1 MRVKAIGKVNA
12 IGKVCFA
19 LANLFLFATVAVC
32 ATDPPAAPVGHVS
45 DLAFLAGRWQ
55 GDVDSSKI
63 AQVCDTPD
71 PASMVCV
78 FHLLNND
85 GKLDMIEVYTLRDTP
100 EGVVEKVRFF
110 SPELGE
116 ESGAKATTMKLVSVS
131 ADKLV
136 FENPNGTYPKRST
149 IYRTSSAAFTSKV
162 ELVDDKGVATQ
173 FEAHWHKVS

>member
-1 MRVKAIGKVNA
+1 MTSKLSGKVF
-12 IGKVCFA
+12 FA
-19 LANLFLFATVAVC
+19 VLNLFLFGAVAHAATE
-32 ATDPPAAPVGHVS
+32 PPATSVGHVS

-55 GDVDSSKI
+55 GEVDSSKI
-63 AQVCDTPD
+63 AQVCDSPD
-71 PASMVCV
+71 PGSMVCI

-85 GKLDMIEVYTLRDTP
+85 GKLDMIEVYTLRDTA

-116 ESGAKATTMKLVSVS
+116 EPGAAATTMKLVSVN

-149 IYRTSSAAFTSKV
+149 IYPTGPDAFTSKV
-162 ELVDDKGVATQ
+162 ELIDSKGVATQ
-173 FEAHWHKVS
+173 FEAHWHRVS

>member
-1 MRVKAIGKVNA
+1 MRVKVKAFGRV
-12 IGKVCFA
+12 FA
-19 LANLFLFATVAVC
+19 LSNVFLFGGMAFCTTDTPAT
-32 ATDPPAAPVGHVS
+32 PVGHVS

-55 GDVDSSKI
+55 GEVDSSKI

-71 PASMVCV
+71 PGSMVCV
-78 FHLLNND
+78 FHLLNGD

-116 ESGAKATTMKLVSVS
+116 EAGASATTMKLVSVS

-149 IYRTSSAAFTSKV
+149 IYRTGPDAFTSKV
-162 ELVDDKGVATQ
+162 ELVDAKGVATQ

>member
-1 MRVKAIGKVNA
+1 MKAKAFGKVKVS
-12 IGKVCFA
+12 GKVSFA
-19 LANLFLFATVAVC
+19 LFNLFLFATAALA

-55 GDVDSSKI
+55 GEVDSSKI
-63 AQVCDTPD
+63 AQVCDSPD
-71 PASMVCV
+71 PGSMVCI

-116 ESGAKATTMKLVSVS
+116 QAGATATTMKLVSVS

-149 IYRTSSAAFTSKV
+149 IYRTAPDAFTSKV
-162 ELVDDKGVATQ
+162 ELIDAKGVATQ